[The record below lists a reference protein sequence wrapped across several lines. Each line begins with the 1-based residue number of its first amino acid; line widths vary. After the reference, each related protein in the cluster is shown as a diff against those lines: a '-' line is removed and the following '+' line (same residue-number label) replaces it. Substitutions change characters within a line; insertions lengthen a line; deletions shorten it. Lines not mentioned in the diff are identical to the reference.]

1 MRKRLLRQSV
11 CLHSQ
16 TPLRIAFASRSLN
29 PAEKNYSQLDREGL
43 SIIFGVKKFH
53 KFLFGTRV
61 TIFTDHKPLLGLF
74 GEHKSIPEHASPR
87 VQRWAITLAAYDYQ
101 LKHKPGSENSAD
113 GLSRLPLISNDL
125 SYVPEDIDM
134 LFSIIENSF
143 VNACDVKRE
152 TQKDEC
158 LVKVYEYC
166 LNGWPEESVSDDFK
180 PYKNRKTE
188 LSLENGCILWGS
200 RVVIPTSLQNE
211 VLSMLHDTHL
221 GASKMKS
228 LARSWFWCAMHCR
241 RCLASASLQAI
252 LSIHRAVLKN

>member
-1 MRKRLLRQSV
+1 M
-11 CLHSQ
+11 
-16 TPLRIAFASRSLN
+16 
-29 PAEKNYSQLDREGL
+29 
-43 SIIFGVKKFH
+43 
-53 KFLFGTRV
+53 
-61 TIFTDHKPLLGLF
+61 
-74 GEHKSIPEHASPR
+74 
-87 VQRWAITLAAYDYQ
+87 
-101 LKHKPGSENSAD
+101 KHKPGSENSAD

-134 LFSIIENSF
+134 LFSIIENSL
-143 VNACDVKRE
+143 VNARDVKRE

-228 LARSWFWCAMHCR
+228 LARSWFWWPHMDADIEKCVKLCSTCAQHSKQPAKAPLHNWDWPIGPWKRIHIDFAEPFMNKMF
-241 RCLASASLQAI
+241 LIAI
-252 LSIHRAVLKN
+252 DSHSK